1 MLGINLFTLGTN
13 QVADAVELNLHNIS
27 KILCGFCKTFL
38 SCVHNLCMYVCM
50 CIHIMQLYSFKLN
63 FYVYA
68 DLESCVSIINVAWSS
83 TNDHDDLGFYDNYT
97 LHMIIN

>member
-38 SCVHNLCMYVCM
+38 SCVHMYVCM
-50 CIHIMQLYSFKLN
+50 
-63 FYVYA
+63 YVYTYYA
-68 DLESCVSIINVAWSS
+68 TAFL
-83 TNDHDDLGFYDNYT
+83 
-97 LHMIIN
+97 